1 MQTYLYSVLN
11 SRVSRPSPLLRN
23 PFPSSAEASPPA
35 AETLAS
41 AAAVMA
47 SSNVSTVYIS
57 VIDDVISK
65 VREDFITYGVGDAVL
80 NELQAV
86 RTSDLSIFSSRPLQ
100 FFLDFSDFDGCLSDP
115 AEETLALGDENA
127 TLWRDLGEHRPNQGC
142 CRVRRRHHRHDTARA
157 RPERA
162 VRGHI

>member
-1 MQTYLYSVLN
+1 
-11 SRVSRPSPLLRN
+11 
-23 PFPSSAEASPPA
+23 
-35 AETLAS
+35 
-41 AAAVMA
+41 MA

-86 RTSDLSIFSSRPLQ
+86 RTSDLSIPSSRPLQ

-127 TLWRDLGEHRPNQGC
+127 ALWRDLGEHRPNQGC
-142 CRVRRRHHRHDTARA
+142 CSVRRRHHRHDTARA
-157 RPERA
+157 RPQRA
-162 VRGHI
+162 VRGHIRGVRHPDR